1 MLTETQRMVSETQRM
16 LTDAQRMLTDAQR
29 MFTDAQRMLTD
40 AQRMLTD
47 AQRMFTDAQR
57 MLRDAQR
64 MLTDAQ
70 RMLRDAQRML
80 TDAQRMFTDAQR
92 MLRDAQRRL
101 RETRRTGGI
110 ESFIEITVH
119 GGATCVERLERSR
132 RDALS
137 LPERRAVRIL
147 HRTRMDRLGLASLLL
162 LATLAPGCAAWE
174 DHNKKTLGP
183 RVAFE
188 EGRFEESLALM
199 KPFEDDKLDGL
210 CFKLDAGVV
219 SLVGG
224 MLDHSNDE
232 FQAAEDMIQGF
243 EDRGL
248 NGSVI
253 AEEIGS
259 IAVNEKTIPYKG
271 EDFERVLVP
280 CFRARDYLIGGKLDD
295 AMVEVRKIW
304 TQQDLVKQLRDKE
317 IKESNDE
324 AANHKIDSGN
334 LGDYE
339 SQVTY
344 PPGALKSP
352 ESVYEVTYAH
362 WLSAMVSEKKGL
374 LDDAWISLQK
384 ASKIR
389 PDVKF
394 VARDLLR
401 VATLRG
407 RAEDVDEVKKTYG
420 DSVTLPG
427 ADEGSVVLLFDCGWA
442 PHKREL
448 KIFLP
453 SFSTFG
459 AIAIPLYDRT
469 PNPVAYARLWLNE
482 RNYPTEVLS
491 DVDAIAFKYHH
502 GKLATT
508 ILKQIL
514 RTTIKIAASEAAA
527 AATRR
532 ATGSGLAGLGVG
544 LVGGI
549 YNDVSEQADLRAWL
563 TLPQNFQAVRAWA
576 PAGTYD
582 AKIELVGFGG
592 GTIGWV
598 PLGQVTVKPK
608 SIQFAQAR
616 SLGTRCYAS
625 MCKEAP

>member
-1 MLTETQRMVSETQRM
+1 
-16 LTDAQRMLTDAQR
+16 
-29 MFTDAQRMLTD
+29 
-40 AQRMLTD
+40 
-47 AQRMFTDAQR
+47 
-57 MLRDAQR
+57 
-64 MLTDAQ
+64 
-70 RMLRDAQRML
+70 
-80 TDAQRMFTDAQR
+80 
-92 MLRDAQRRL
+92 
-101 RETRRTGGI
+101 
-110 ESFIEITVH
+110 
-119 GGATCVERLERSR
+119 
-132 RDALS
+132 
-137 LPERRAVRIL
+137 
-147 HRTRMDRLGLASLLL
+147 MDRPALAALLL

-199 KPFEDDKLDGL
+199 KPFEEDKLDGL
-210 CFKLDAGVV
+210 CFRLDAGVV

-324 AANHKIDSGN
+324 AANHHINAGN

-362 WLSAMVSEKKGL
+362 WLSAIVSEKKGL
-374 LDDAWISLQK
+374 LDDTWISLQK
-384 ASKIR
+384 AAKIR

-401 VATLRG
+401 IATLRG
-407 RAEDVDEVKKTYG
+407 RSEDVDEVKKTYG

-427 ADEGSVVLLFDCGWA
+427 EDEGSVVLLFDCGWA

-459 AIAIPLYDRT
+459 AIAIPLYDRK
-469 PNPVAYARLWLNE
+469 PNPVAYARLWLND

-502 GKLATT
+502 GKLGTT

-582 AKIELVGFGG
+582 AKVELVGFGG